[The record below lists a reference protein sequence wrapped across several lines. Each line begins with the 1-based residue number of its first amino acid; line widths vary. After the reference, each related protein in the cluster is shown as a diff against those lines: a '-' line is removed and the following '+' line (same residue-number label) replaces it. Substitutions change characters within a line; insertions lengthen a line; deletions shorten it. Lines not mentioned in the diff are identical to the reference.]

1 MKRLICLLS
10 LGVFLAA
17 ASVQAQQGA
26 AIFEAQRCG
35 TCHKPDIAKAGPSLA
50 EMGQAYQEKEGL
62 LVGYLKG
69 EAEPL
74 IEWGKGSLMKR
85 AIEKTK
91 ALSDADRRAL
101 AEFIIS
107 HKP

>member
-1 MKRLICLLS
+1 MKRLSWLLS

-17 ASVQAQQGA
+17 ASAQAQQGA

-35 TCHKPDIAKAGPSLA
+35 TCHKPDMEKAGPSLA
-50 EMGQAYQEKEGL
+50 EMAQAYQGKKDQLAE
-62 LVGYLKG
+62 YLKG
-69 EAEPL
+69 QAEPL

-91 ALSDADRRAL
+91 ALSDADRKAL
-101 AEFIIS
+101 ADFIIN
-107 HKP
+107 HKQ